1 MQGKGLKVVG
11 CSMTEA
17 QEGFLPKGGVR
28 VEEEICRRAS
38 VGNPG
43 PL

>member
-1 MQGKGLKVVG
+1 MQGKGLKVLR

-17 QEGFLPKGGVR
+17 QEGFLPKGVR

-43 PL
+43 QL